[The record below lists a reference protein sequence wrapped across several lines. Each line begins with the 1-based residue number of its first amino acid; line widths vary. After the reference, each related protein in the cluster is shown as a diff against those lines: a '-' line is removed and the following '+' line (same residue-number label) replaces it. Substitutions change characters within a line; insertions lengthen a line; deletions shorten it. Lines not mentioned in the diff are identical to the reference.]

1 MRRTARADANQ
12 PDIVDTLRKRG
23 ASIWHTHT
31 LGRGGPDIVIG
42 YCGVNVLAE
51 IKRDE
56 REPLTPAEFKFHAAW
71 RGQIVRLTNERE
83 AAQLLEQIRQ
93 SDTYSRC

>member
-1 MRRTARADANQ
+1 MRRAARADTNQ
-12 PDIVDTLRKRG
+12 PDIVKALRRG
-23 ASIWHTHT
+23 GATIWHTHT
-31 LGRGGPDIVIG
+31 IGRGGPDIVIG

-71 RGQIVRLTNERE
+71 RGQIVRLTNECE

-93 SDTYSRC
+93 SQ

>member
-1 MRRTARADANQ
+1 VRRAARADTNQ
-12 PDIVDTLRKRG
+12 PDIVRKLRSLG

-31 LGRGGPDIVIG
+31 IGRGGPDIVIG

-56 REPLTPAEFKFHAAW
+56 REPLTTAEFKFHAAW
-71 RGQIVRLTNERE
+71 RGRIVRLTNECE

-93 SDTYSRC
+93 SDTRF

>member
-1 MRRTARADANQ
+1 MRRAARADTNQ
-12 PDIVDTLRKRG
+12 PDIVRKLRSLG

-31 LGRGGPDIVIG
+31 IGRGGPDIVVG

-56 REPLTPAEFKFHAAW
+56 SEPLTPAEFKFHAAW
-71 RGQIVRLTNERE
+71 RGQIVVLRGIDDAIGLLDKMRERVKM
-83 AAQLLEQIRQ
+83 
-93 SDTYSRC
+93 

>member
-1 MRRTARADANQ
+1 MRRAARADINQ
-12 PDIVDTLRKRG
+12 PDIVRKLRSMG

-56 REPLTPAEFKFHAAW
+56 REQLTLAEYKFHAAW
-71 RGQIVRLTNERE
+71 RGHIVTIRNERD
-83 AAQLLEQIRQ
+83 AVQLLEGMKRSQ
-93 SDTYSRC
+93 

>member
-1 MRRTARADANQ
+1 MRRAARADTNQ
-12 PDIVDTLRKRG
+12 PDIVRKLRSLG

-31 LGRGGPDIVIG
+31 LGRGGPDIVVG

-56 REPLTPAEFKFHAAW
+56 REPLTPAEIKFHTAW
-71 RGQIVRLTNERE
+71 RGHIVTIRNERD
-83 AAQLLEQIRQ
+83 AVQLLEQIKR
-93 SDTYSRC
+93 SA